1 MEDLERPWCTS
12 THYTRLRECFLA
24 WANDASVFMG
34 GKGLAFPNTE
44 VRKGPVYVKLIE
56 PGTLWDPMPQ
66 QVLKL
71 IFGSLA
77 SFRSQKTTLLRA
89 NQMIWRIIPIHFC
102 FVCLFSISANV
113 FIINY
118 QVNLG
123 GVDSSIGRKCSCEE
137 YAPPLSKNVYWGA
150 YSSQY
155 PRWALDY
162 KAYVRCCTSEG
173 FSKPLHNHFQLPSSD
188 YSDPV
193 GCVINHCYFLWP
205 FSPHYSVI
213 FR

>member
-56 PGTLWDPMPQ
+56 PSTLWDPMPQ

-89 NQMIWRIIPIHFC
+89 NQMI
-102 FVCLFSISANV
+102 
-113 FIINY
+113 
-118 QVNLG
+118 
-123 GVDSSIGRKCSCEE
+123 
-137 YAPPLSKNVYWGA
+137 
-150 YSSQY
+150 
-155 PRWALDY
+155 
-162 KAYVRCCTSEG
+162 
-173 FSKPLHNHFQLPSSD
+173 
-188 YSDPV
+188 
-193 GCVINHCYFLWP
+193 
-205 FSPHYSVI
+205 
-213 FR
+213 